1 MTDKNDIYLQNIPRI
16 KDTLEYKVDNNKVSV
31 MIDNNHRI
39 QRFFRKL
46 GFKIATQTSIDLD
59 QYSSFVFLQIDGQ
72 RDIYTIGQNLK
83 LEFGADAEPL
93 YERLVTFIDFL
104 EDNRRWVLFTNKM
117 Y

>member
-1 MTDKNDIYLQNIPRI
+1 MTDQNDVYLQNIPI
-16 KDTLEYKVDNNKVSV
+16 VKETVEYQVEDGIVSV
-31 MIDNNHRI
+31 MIDNNHRV

-46 GFKIATQTSIDLD
+46 GFKIAKQTSINLD
-59 QYSSFVFLQIDGQ
+59 QYSSYVFLQIDGK

-83 LEFGADAEPL
+83 AEFGADAEPL

-117 Y
+117 T